1 MMIKPAQSTTFT
13 PRLLAFALAD
23 LFGVFCVVVG
33 GSWFLFGKGAVL
45 AGFPNSLAE
54 AVAALAGG
62 IAVMFWAAARLLGE
76 LRRHKT

>member
-1 MMIKPAQSTTFT
+1 MIKPAQNTPFK

-23 LFGVFCVVVG
+23 LFGVFCIAIG
-33 GSWFLFGKGAVL
+33 GSWFLFGKGAIL

-62 IAVMFWAAARLLGE
+62 IAVMVWAAARLVRE
-76 LRRHKT
+76 VRQR